1 MKLVSNHPSDKV
13 FPFLRQL
20 RHLGATTLAAI
31 NTSAIYSFPTFCF
44 SRGYSPQQSPM
55 ILRVSELQTGWV
67 FVTPITIG
75 PCRNFEVIEN
85 WQYMSKSKFVIVVD
99 FVLPI
104 SPRSASPLPARIYS

>member
-1 MKLVSNHPSDKV
+1 MKLVFNHPSRKV
-13 FPFLRQL
+13 FLFLRRL
-20 RHLGATTLAAI
+20 RYFIMATPTAI
-31 NTSAIYSFPTFCF
+31 NTLATYSFPTFCF

-75 PCRNFEVIEN
+75 PYRNFEVIEN
-85 WQYMSKSKFVIVVD
+85 RQSMSNPKIVILAD

-104 SPRSASPLPARIYS
+104 PPRSASPPAHVYS